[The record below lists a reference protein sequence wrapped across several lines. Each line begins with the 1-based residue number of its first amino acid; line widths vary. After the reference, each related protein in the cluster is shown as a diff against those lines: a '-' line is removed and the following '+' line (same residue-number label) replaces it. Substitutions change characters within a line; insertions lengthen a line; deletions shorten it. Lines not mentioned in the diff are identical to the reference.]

1 MATPRD
7 IRRLALLALYQLD
20 ACKGEDRQSIRDS
33 LDSVDTLEEE
43 GLHFV
48 DRDTAFT
55 ANECNK
61 AFTIAEGAYDQREQA
76 DAEIVELAPDWPPH
90 RQPVVDRSIIRL
102 AHYEMGRPNA
112 QPKAI
117 VNEAVELAKAF
128 STENSPGFVNGVL
141 DKVLKRVLKE
151 SDAAAE
157 AN

>member
-20 ACKGEDRQSIRDS
+20 ACKGEDRQSIRES

-55 ANECNK
+55 ANECDK
-61 AFTIAEGAYDQREQA
+61 AFLIAQGAYNDRAAA
-76 DAEIVELAPDWPPH
+76 DAEVLELAPDWPPH

-102 AHYEMGRPNA
+102 AYYEMHQPNA

-141 DKVLKRVLKE
+141 DKILKRVLSE
-151 SDAAAE
+151 TDAAAG

>member
-20 ACKGEDRQSIRDS
+20 ACKGEDRDEIRDS
-33 LDSVDTLEEE
+33 LDAIDTLEEE

-48 DRDTAFT
+48 DRDTAFSK
-55 ANECNK
+55 NECDK
-61 AFTIAEGAYDQREQA
+61 AFAIAVSSYEFRDVA
-76 DAEIVELAPDWPPH
+76 DAEVVELAPDWPPH

-102 AHYEMGRPNA
+102 AHYEMGRPDA

-151 SDAAAE
+151 SDAAAGTS
-157 AN
+157 

>member
-20 ACKGEDRQSIRDS
+20 SCRGEDRELIRGS
-33 LDSVDTLEEE
+33 LDAIDTLEEE

-48 DRDTAFT
+48 DRDTAFGDK
-55 ANECNK
+55 ECDR
-61 AFTIAEGAYDQREQA
+61 AFGIAEGAYDQRAIA
-76 DAEIVELAPDWPPH
+76 DAAVTELAPDWPPH
-90 RQPVVDRSIIRL
+90 RQPVVDRAIIRL
-102 AHYEMGRPNA
+102 AFYEMHQPGA

-141 DKVLKRVLKE
+141 DKILKRVL
-151 SDAAAE
+151 SDTPAGT
-157 AN
+157 N

>member
-20 ACKGEDRQSIRDS
+20 ACKGEDRGLIRGS
-33 LDSVDTLEEE
+33 LDAIDTLEEE

-48 DRDTAFT
+48 DRDTAFST
-55 ANECNK
+55 HECDK
-61 AFTIAEGAYDQREQA
+61 AFAIAEGAYDQRASA
-76 DAEIVELAPDWPPH
+76 DAVVTELAPDWPTH
-90 RQPVVDRSIIRL
+90 RQPVVDRAIIRL
-102 AHYEMGRPNA
+102 SYYEMHQPNA

-141 DKVLKRVLKE
+141 DKVLKRVL
-151 SDAAAE
+151 SDTGAG

>member
-20 ACKGEDRQSIRDS
+20 ACKGEDRELIRDS
-33 LDSVDTLEEE
+33 LDAIDTLVEE

-48 DRDTAFT
+48 DRDTAFS
-55 ANECNK
+55 AHECDK
-61 AFTIAEGAYDQREQA
+61 AFSIAEGAYDQRMSA
-76 DAEIVELAPDWPPH
+76 DTAVTELAPDWPSH
-90 RQPVVDRSIIRL
+90 RQPVVDRAIIRL
-102 AHYEMGRPNA
+102 SYFEMHQPGA

-141 DKVLKRVLKE
+141 DKILKQVL
-151 SDAAAE
+151 SDAGAGT
-157 AN
+157 N